1 MGGLSDLSSTRAIG
15 RRAATTRRAAAE
27 VGEDRL
33 IAALDEW
40 DEARRLARDRSGET
54 AAQER
59 HEQLYDERCDACER
73 VAAMRA
79 RTLSGM
85 LAKLA
90 FISPDFD
97 ADEVLEFGT
106 ADMGTFEKILV
117 SVAVD
122 FKLGVDGVQQ
132 RAV

>member
-1 MGGLSDLSSTRAIG
+1 
-15 RRAATTRRAAAE
+15 
-27 VGEDRL
+27 
-33 IAALDEW
+33 
-40 DEARRLARDRSGET
+40 
-54 AAQER
+54 
-59 HEQLYDERCDACER
+59 
-73 VAAMRA
+73 MRA